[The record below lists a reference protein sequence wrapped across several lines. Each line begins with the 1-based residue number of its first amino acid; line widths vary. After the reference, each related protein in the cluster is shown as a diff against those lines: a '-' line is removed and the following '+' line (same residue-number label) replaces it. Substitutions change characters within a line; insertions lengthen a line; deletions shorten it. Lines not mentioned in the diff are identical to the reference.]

1 MISWQVDLVRVGLV
15 AIDLVRIDLVTPSHL
30 VVDYT
35 LGTLQVLVHI
45 VIVNCVKI
53 FAEPTAKI

>member
-1 MISWQVDLVRVGLV
+1 M